1 MKTDYVGNQLEVGD
15 KVIFMQVKYRGF
27 LTGRL
32 VSLSEKTAVIRHP
45 KTNLCSTT
53 TRQFY
58 GQIIKHPDQS
68 FDEMD
73 QKIQEEERAA

>member
-1 MKTDYVGNQLEVGD
+1 MKRDYLGNPLEVGD

-27 LTGRL
+27 LTGRIE
-32 VSLSEKTAVIRHP
+32 SLAGKSALIRHP
-45 KTNLCSTT
+45 KTNLCNKT
-53 TRQFY
+53 TRQGY

-73 QKIQEEERAA
+73 QKIQEEAA